1 MASKQ
6 VRVWTVG
13 LSGIAVS
20 LLILILL
27 VSYAFPVLASPRL
40 QGTDYP
46 TMTPASVEI
55 DPVLVEEVGG
65 NADPIAFPGET
76 VGATVFG
83 VTTVVSD
90 YPNGATFT
98 VTIETDQEIDQV
110 TLFIR
115 YPHGSGTRV
124 PAGRGAGEDEWVAI
138 LYDTSDQPPWQR
150 MDFFW
155 RAIDLEG
162 GSVETAPQNYVY
174 SDPTRVWYR
183 AANDQLELYW
193 FGWPEE
199 FAQVVMEGMA
209 AVQERWLMG
218 FGELLSFRPIAVVFS
233 DADTFGEFS
242 NAGAAGNSRRAG
254 FTSNDLGMTVQRFP
268 ELGFISSCPRNPSPQ
283 EQTMEW
289 AYDYMTEV
297 ITHEVTHLYQFD
309 KNVGGPT
316 WFVEGGATWFSLNSI
331 RAGTGLRDHTAG
343 QDITTLQGPGPGG
356 GGNIPNGC
364 NAPGYWMGA
373 SFIQWIYGQFG
384 MEGIA
389 EWFNLISRNT
399 RMDDALIA
407 VTGKSLAQLEPEWRT
422 YLGYDPQPF
431 IPPTDAYQFPATVT
445 PFGQ

>member
-1 MASKQ
+1 MANKQ
-6 VRVWTVG
+6 VRIWAVG
-13 LSGIAVS
+13 LSGTAVS
-20 LLILILL
+20 LLIVMLL

-46 TMTPASVEI
+46 TMTPPSVEV
-55 DPVLVEEVGG
+55 DTVAVEEVGG
-65 NADPIAFPGET
+65 NADPVVFTGEK
-76 VGATVFG
+76 VGEVIFG
-83 VTTVVSD
+83 DTSVVSH
-90 YPNGATFT
+90 YPDGATFT
-98 VTIETDQEIDQV
+98 VTIETEQELDQV

-124 PAGRGAGEDEWVAI
+124 PAGRGDGENEWVAV

-155 RAIDLEG
+155 RAIDLAG
-162 GSVETAPQNYVY
+162 NSVETTPQNYVY

-193 FGWPEE
+193 FGQDED
-199 FAQVVMEGMA
+199 FAQVVMNGMA
-209 AVQERWLMG
+209 AVQERWLLG
-218 FGELLSFRPIAVVFS
+218 FGEPLSFRPIAVVFS

-254 FTSNDLGMTVQRFP
+254 FTSNDLGMTVQRFQ
-268 ELGFISSCPRNPSPQ
+268 ELGFISSCPRNPSPV
-283 EQTMEW
+283 EQTTEW
-289 AYDYMTEV
+289 LYNYMTEV

-316 WFVEGGATWFSLNSI
+316 WFIEGGATWFSLNSV
-331 RAGTGLRDHTAG
+331 RAGTGLRDHTEG
-343 QDITTLQGPGPGG
+343 QDIPTLQGTGPGG

-373 SFIQWIYGQFG
+373 SFIQWIYGQYG

-389 EWFNLISRNT
+389 QWFDLISRNT

-407 VTGKSLAQLEPEWRT
+407 VTGKSLAELEPEWRA
-422 YLGYDPQPF
+422 YLGYNPQPF
-431 IPPTDAYQFPATVT
+431 IPPTEAYQFPPTVT

>member
-1 MASKQ
+1 MAIKKM
-6 VRVWTVG
+6 RLWTLG
-13 LSGIAVS
+13 LSGAAAL
-20 LLILILL
+20 LLILMLL
-27 VSYAFPVLASPRL
+27 VSYAFPVLAAPRL

-46 TMTPASVEI
+46 TMTPANVEI
-55 DPVLVEEVGG
+55 DPVAVEEVGG
-65 NADPIAFPGET
+65 NSEPVVFLGET
-76 VGATVFG
+76 KDGFTIG
-83 VTTVVSD
+83 DTTVVSD

-98 VTIETDQEIDQV
+98 VTIQSEQELDQV
-110 TLFIR
+110 TLVIR

-124 PAGRGAGEDEWVAI
+124 QAGRGTGENEWVAT
-138 LYDTSDQPPWQR
+138 LYDTDDQPPWLR

-155 RAIDLEG
+155 RVIDLAG
-162 GSVETAPQNYVY
+162 GSVETTAQNYVY
-174 SDPTRVWYR
+174 SDPTRVWYH

-199 FAQVVMEGMA
+199 FAQAVMHGMA
-209 AVQERWLMG
+209 VVQERWLLG
-218 FGELLSFRPIAVVFS
+218 FGEPLSFRPIAVVFS

-254 FTSNDLGMTVQRFP
+254 FTSNDLGITVQRFP
-268 ELGFISSCPRNPSPQ
+268 ELGFISSCPRNPPP
-283 EQTMEW
+283 EDQTIEW

-331 RAGTGLRDHTAG
+331 RAGTGLRDHNPG
-343 QDITTLQGPGPGG
+343 QDILTLQGDGPGG

-373 SFIQWIYGQFG
+373 SFIQWIYGQYG
-384 MEGIA
+384 MEGIHQ
-389 EWFNLISRNT
+389 WFDLISRNT
-399 RMDDALIA
+399 RMNEALIA
-407 VTGKSLAQLEPEWRT
+407 VTGKNLAQLEPEWRA
-422 YLGYDPQPF
+422 YLGYNPEPF
-431 IPPTDAYQFPATVT
+431 VPPTQEYQFPPTVT